1 MMNIAELNKLER
13 NEFLELLGE
22 IFEGTPAIAAAAWE
36 LRPFANVEALHQSM
50 VGVMRG
56 MTVEEQVV
64 LMRSHPDLGSKVQMA
79 ESSVQEQAGVGLD
92 RLVPEEYERFQALNE
107 AYLKRF
113 GFPFIV
119 AVRGLTK
126 ASILEDFEARL
137 KNSVAAERDR
147 ALVEIEKITRL
158 RLERILS

>member
-1 MMNIAELNKLER
+1 
-13 NEFLELLGE
+13 
-22 IFEGTPAIAAAAWE
+22 
-36 LRPFANVEALHQSM
+36 
-50 VGVMRG
+50 
-56 MTVEEQVV
+56 
-64 LMRSHPDLGSKVQMA
+64 VQMA